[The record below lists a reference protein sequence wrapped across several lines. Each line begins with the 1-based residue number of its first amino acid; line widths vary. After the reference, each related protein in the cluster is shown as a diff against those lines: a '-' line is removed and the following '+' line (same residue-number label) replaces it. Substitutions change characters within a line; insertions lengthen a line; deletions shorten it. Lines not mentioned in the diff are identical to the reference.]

1 MSHCVCGIRDAHTP
15 PPPLPR
21 ALGRHFSHPPARARA
36 GCSPPQHGIPHPPRH
51 CKGRCEVQAGVRG
64 RGHSTVPSVVRTSG
78 SGPLPGAQGGAE
90 VALGPSCS
98 ARNSVRAGGGGGEQ
112 HVNQPGGL
120 KLGCERHLFAEG
132 QRKLAQGWKGHH
144 HPHFPEGLLGAWP
157 GGRVGFQVT
166 CLLCL
171 SPGRAEEAVGTAPR
185 AARTA
190 RRPGGA

>member
-15 PPPLPR
+15 PPPPHVLWVVTSPTHQPGLGPAAALPSTASR
-21 ALGRHFSHPPARARA
+21 TRLATAKGGVKSRQVFEDVGTPLSPLWSGPVGQGPCRVPREEQRWPWVPPA
-36 GCSPPQHGIPHPPRH
+36 Q
-51 CKGRCEVQAGVRG
+51 
-64 RGHSTVPSVVRTSG
+64 
-78 SGPLPGAQGGAE
+78 PGTL
-90 VALGPSCS
+90 LGL
-98 ARNSVRAGGGGGEQ
+98 GGGGGEQ

-190 RRPGGA
+190 RRPGWA